1 MIMEAAPRP
10 ARVRPRHTKPG
21 LFALSACLAVLAA
34 AAPARAADD
43 IVLGASL
50 PLSGPLAGFGS
61 FQQWGYKRAVEEA
74 NKAGGIVVGGKALPV
89 RLVLR
94 DDKTDPNAS
103 ASNVETLISRDK
115 AAALLGSCTTP
126 LVIAG
131 ALVAER
137 HKVPMVTACQPLET
151 FRAVRRWTYV
161 WDLFFDEPDLAHA
174 PFGVLADLELATNK
188 KVAIFHDNGPDGKVV
203 GGETWPAMAKQAG
216 LEVVQVA
223 AFPTDNTQ
231 FTSIIAEAKAKN
243 AEIALI
249 NVVTPQAIAIRKQMA
264 AAGYTPKFIDIE
276 RGAEPAQFAAA
287 LGKLA
292 DGVLAGGYWD
302 PSFPFPGAAGLA
314 KSFEAETG
322 QSSSQHIAD
331 SYAVAVVM
339 LDAIR
344 AAASTSP
351 ADINAALAKTDKMT
365 VVGPIRFDDTHTAK
379 LPMVSMQWQG
389 GKTVVV
395 WPADKA
401 TGHVLFPVP

>member
-1 MIMEAAPRP
+1 MMHHP
-10 ARVRPRHTKPG
+10 AKLRRSGTKAS
-21 LFALSACLAVLAA
+21 LLALGACLAALAFG
-34 AAPARAADD
+34 APARAAEE
-43 IVLGASL
+43 VVVGASL

-61 FQQWGYKRAVEEA
+61 FQQWGYKRAVDEA
-74 NKAGGIVVGGKALPV
+74 NKAGGIVVDGKALPV

-94 DDKTDPNAS
+94 DDKTDPNTS
-103 ASNVETLISRDK
+103 AGNIETLISRDK
-115 AAALLGSCTTP
+115 AVALLGSCTTP

-137 HKVPMVTACQPLET
+137 HKVPMVTACEPLET

-174 PFGVLADLELATNK
+174 PFGVLMDLKLATNK
-188 KVAIFHDNGPDGKVV
+188 KVAILYDNGPDGRVV
-203 GGETWPAMAKQAG
+203 GGQIWPEMARQAG
-216 LEVVQVA
+216 LEVVQLA
-223 AFPTDNTQ
+223 AFPADNTQ
-231 FTSIIAEAKAKN
+231 FTSIIAEAKAKD
-243 AEIALI
+243 AEIILI
-249 NVVTPQAIAIRKQMA
+249 DVITPQAITIRKQMA

-292 DGVLAGGYWD
+292 DGVVGGGYWD

-314 KSFEAETG
+314 KTFEAETG

-344 AAASTSP
+344 AAGSADP
-351 ADINAALAKTDKMT
+351 AAINAALAKTDKMT
-365 VVGPIRFDDTHTAK
+365 VVGPIRFDDTHTSK
-379 LPMVSMQWQG
+379 LPMVSVQWQA
-389 GKTVVV
+389 GKTAVI
-395 WPADKA
+395 WPEAMA
-401 TGHVLFPVP
+401 TGKILFPAP

>member
-1 MIMEAAPRP
+1 MD
-10 ARVRPRHTKPG
+10 VRPNSKLCRFDVK
-21 LFALSACLAVLAA
+21 AVLIALGACVASSLA
-34 AAPARAADD
+34 AAPARAADE
-43 IVLGASL
+43 IVVGASL

-94 DDKTDPNAS
+94 DDKTDPNTS
-103 ASNVETLISRDK
+103 AGNIETLISRDK

-126 LVIAG
+126 LVVAG

-137 HKVPMVTACQPLET
+137 HKVPMVTACEPLET
-151 FRAVRRWTYV
+151 FRGVRRWTYV

-174 PFGVLADLELATNK
+174 PFGVLHDLALATNK
-188 KVAIFHDNGPDGKVV
+188 KVAILYDNGPDGKVV
-203 GGETWPAMAKQAG
+203 GGQIWPEMAKQAG
-216 LEVVQVA
+216 LEVVQSA
-223 AFPTDNTQ
+223 AFPADNTQ
-231 FTSIIAEAKAKN
+231 FTSIIAEAKAKD
-243 AEIALI
+243 AEIILI
-249 NVVTPQAIAIRKQMA
+249 DVITPQAIAIRKQMA

-292 DGVLAGGYWD
+292 DGVLVGGYWD

-314 KSFEAETG
+314 KAFEAETG
-322 QSSSQHIAD
+322 QGSSQHIAD

-344 AAASTSP
+344 AAASTDP
-351 ADINAALAKTDKMT
+351 AAINAALAKTDTMT
-365 VVGPIRFDDTHTAK
+365 VVGPIRFDGTHTAK
-379 LPMVSMQWQG
+379 LPMVSVQWQA

-395 WPADKA
+395 WPEGQA
-401 TGHVLFPVP
+401 TGKVLFPAP

>member
-1 MIMEAAPRP
+1 MHLP
-10 ARVRPRHTKPG
+10 AGLRRSGTKAS
-21 LFALSACLAVLAA
+21 LLALGACLAALASGV
-34 AAPARAADD
+34 PARAADE
-43 IVLGASL
+43 VVVGASL

-61 FQQWGYKRAVEEA
+61 FQQWGYKRAVDEA
-74 NKAGGIVVGGKALPV
+74 NKAGGIVVDGKALPV

-94 DDKTDPNAS
+94 DDKTDPNTS
-103 ASNVETLISRDK
+103 AGNIETLISRDK

-137 HKVPMVTACQPLET
+137 HKVPMVTACEPLET
-151 FRAVRRWTYV
+151 FRGVRHWTYV

-174 PFGVLADLELATNK
+174 PFGVLMNLKLATNK
-188 KVAIFHDNGPDGKVV
+188 KVAILYDNGPDGRVV
-203 GGETWPAMAKQAG
+203 GGQIWPEMARQAG
-216 LEVVQVA
+216 LEVVQLA
-223 AFPTDNTQ
+223 AFPADNTQ
-231 FTSIIAEAKAKN
+231 FTSIIAEAKAKD
-243 AEIALI
+243 AEIMLI
-249 NVVTPQAIAIRKQMA
+249 DVITPQAITIRKQMA
-264 AAGYTPKFIDIE
+264 AAGYAPKFIDIE
-276 RGAEPAQFAAA
+276 RGAEPAQFVAA

-292 DGVLAGGYWD
+292 DGVVGGGYWD

-344 AAASTSP
+344 AAGSTDP
-351 ADINAALAKTDKMT
+351 AAINAALAKTDKMT

-379 LPMVSMQWQG
+379 LPMVSVQWQG
-389 GKTVVV
+389 GKTAVI
-395 WPADKA
+395 WPEAMA
-401 TGHVLFPVP
+401 TGKILFPAP